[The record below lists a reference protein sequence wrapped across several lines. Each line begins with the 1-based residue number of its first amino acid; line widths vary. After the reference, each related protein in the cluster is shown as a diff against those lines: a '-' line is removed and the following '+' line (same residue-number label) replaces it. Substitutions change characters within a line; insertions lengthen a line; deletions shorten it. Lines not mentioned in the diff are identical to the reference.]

1 MRPAIQGRAKRE
13 QGVMQQDQ
21 PIVGGQADVGL
32 EAIERAGKR
41 VPKRSRRGIR
51 TVVAAEPVC
60 I

>member
-1 MRPAIQGRAKRE
+1 MRPAIQGRPERE
-13 QGVMQQDQ
+13 QGVVQEDQ

-32 EAIERAGKR
+32 KPIDRAGQR
-41 VPKRSRRGIR
+41 VPKRGRRGIR